1 MNRKPFLL
9 ARKFF
14 INLYHIIGLASK
26 QWRPRL
32 CRMSNSRPK
41 TGDLLSS
48 AALLV
53 VDAQDCFIDT
63 LSGKDAFFRRCAF
76 AIDAAQ
82 TLGIRTLFTEQA
94 PEKLGPTNRQLK
106 ERAQKSKV
114 FSKRSFSALSAPGIE
129 TYLRDNEIYHVLVCG
144 LETPICIYQTALQS
158 IDEDIDA
165 TFLTDALGCRRPED
179 GEVAIEAI
187 RQLDC
192 QALPSETVFYSLL
205 GSATHPRFRPFSKL
219 VATYSNLSI
228 ATSKILSE
236 PADRAHT
243 SSPNPSKE
251 TAKRSGKK
259 PRNPKPEKPESVA
272 KRRAAHPQKKV
283 AKKQAPQSD
292 KADTKTVSRKQA
304 GKKPAIKKTAR
315 KRPARKSAK
324 Q

>member
-1 MNRKPFLL
+1 
-9 ARKFF
+9 
-14 INLYHIIGLASK
+14 
-26 QWRPRL
+26 
-32 CRMSNSRPK
+32 MSNSRPK
-41 TGDLLSS
+41 SGDLLSS

-63 LSGKDAFFRRCAF
+63 LSEKDAFLRRCAF

-94 PEKLGPTNRQLK
+94 PGKLGPTNKQLK
-106 ERAQKSKV
+106 ERAAKSKV

-158 IDEDIDA
+158 LGEDIDA

-205 GSATHPRFRPFSKL
+205 GSATHSRFRPFSKL
-219 VATYSNLSI
+219 VATYSNPRI
-228 ATSKILSE
+228 PTAKILSE
-236 PADRAHT
+236 PANSGQT
-243 SSPNPSKE
+243 PSPSSSKE
-251 TAKRSGKK
+251 TAKRSGKE
-259 PRNPKPEKPESVA
+259 PRHSKPEKPEST
-272 KRRAAHPQKKV
+272 
-283 AKKQAPQSD
+283 AKKRAEPPKKKAARKQVPPSD
-292 KADTKTVSRKQA
+292 NADAKAVSRKHA
-304 GKKPAIKKTAR
+304 PKKPAIKKTVR